1 MFPLDK
7 YTYNYITERK
17 VANETLISEIYANF
31 NNYLPDEQYL
41 MLDIAQNLAIIN
53 EEFEKYIV
61 IYNTTVQE
69 QQQAFEYMV
78 ITGDTV
84 HSIARNLTG
93 DYNNWKEILRFNK
106 LSDLDLEAG
115 SIILI
120 PRELKNESV

>member
-17 VANETLISEIYANF
+17 VANETLISEIYAKF

-78 ITGDTV
+78 ITGDTI

-106 LSDLDLEAG
+106 LSDLDLEVG

>member
-1 MFPLDK
+1 MFSFDK
-7 YTYNYITERK
+7 VTYNFVVEQK
-17 VANETLISEIYANF
+17 VENEKLINEIYVNF
-31 NNYLPDEQYL
+31 NNYLPNDQYL

-53 EEFEKYIV
+53 EELEKYIV
-61 IYNTTVQE
+61 VYNATAQE
-69 QQQAFEYMV
+69 QQQASEYIV
-78 ITGDTV
+78 ISGDTI

-106 LSDLDLEAG
+106 LSDLELEVG